1 MNEGVNS
8 KKNTENELN
17 KKQKDNLVFS
27 KKLTERLKKVDKSSV
42 FLWNNSW
49 ELLGVKARAIG
60 NESNNLKN
68 YLLNLIKIINKDF
81 VQTTT

>member
-8 KKNTENELN
+8 NKNTENELN
-17 KKQKDNLVFS
+17 KKQKDNLVFC

-42 FLWNNSW
+42 FLWDNLW

-60 NESNNLKN
+60 N
-68 YLLNLIKIINKDF
+68 
-81 VQTTT
+81 

>member
-27 KKLTERLKKVDKSSV
+27 KKLTERLKNVDKSSV
-42 FLWNNSW
+42 FLWNNLW
-49 ELLGVKARAIG
+49 ELLGVKASAIG
-60 NESNNLKN
+60 NESNNFKELFVEFNKN
-68 YLLNLIKIINKDF
+68 Y
-81 VQTTT
+81 

>member
-8 KKNTENELN
+8 NKNTENELN

-42 FLWNNSW
+42 FL
-49 ELLGVKARAIG
+49 
-60 NESNNLKN
+60 
-68 YLLNLIKIINKDF
+68 
-81 VQTTT
+81 